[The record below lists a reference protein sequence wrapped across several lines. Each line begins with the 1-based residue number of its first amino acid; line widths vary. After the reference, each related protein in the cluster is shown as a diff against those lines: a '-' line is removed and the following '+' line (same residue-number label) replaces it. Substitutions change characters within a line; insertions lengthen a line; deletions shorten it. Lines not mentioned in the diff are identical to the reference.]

1 VSLKDI
7 LQLVYYVLLTYIGI
21 KILKSGTAKEK
32 ALQIKAKR
40 LVNKRNKLKSKL
52 ALKRK
57 N

>member
-1 VSLKDI
+1 
-7 LQLVYYVLLTYIGI
+7 VLLTYIGI